1 MQWSEITKELN
12 QNPSKKK
19 FIEQERFKQVDELLT
34 RLSKVKIIDAPVLLK
49 LYELYRYRPENWD
62 LFCI

>member
-1 MQWSEITKELN
+1 MQWSQITKELN

-49 LYELYRYRPENWD
+49 LYELYRYRPEN
-62 LFCI
+62 

>member
-12 QNPSKKK
+12 QNPSKRK

-49 LYELYRYRPENWD
+49 LYELYRYRPEN
-62 LFCI
+62 

>member
-49 LYELYRYRPENWD
+49 LYELYRYRPEN
-62 LFCI
+62 

>member
-49 LYELYRYRPENWD
+49 LYELYSYRPEN
-62 LFCI
+62 